1 MNLAYSGYGPHQML
15 ANLKSGRVRQI
26 CPQAPKVVI
35 FQVIPDQVRR
45 VKGWVS
51 YNRHGPRF
59 VLDDG
64 TVRRSGNLDDRWWT
78 PQAWPFLWNSRIFR
92 RLLAPRFVG
101 QGDLDLAVALF
112 RQSADEVAQQFPGC
126 EFHVLFWNHPDQHLA
141 VPLRRQLNTLG
152 IRLHDVETIIP
163 DLEKSPRKYRID
175 HDGQPN
181 SETHR
186 LLAESVCREI
196 LGELQIPPSDP

>member
-1 MNLAYSGYGPHQML
+1 ML

-35 FQVIPDQVRR
+35 FQMIPDQVRR

-51 YNRHGPRF
+51 YNRHAPRF
-59 VLDDG
+59 MLNDG
-64 TVRRSGNLDDRWWT
+64 TVRRAGNLDDRWWT
-78 PQAWPFLWNSRIFR
+78 PQAWPCLWNSRIFR

-101 QGDLDLAVALF
+101 QADLDLAVALI

-141 VPLRRQLNTLG
+141 IPLRRQLNTLG

-163 DLEKSPRKYRID
+163 HLKKVPENTGLITIVSPTPRPIGCWPSLSVGRFLVNSRFPPPTP
-175 HDGQPN
+175 DGHACSHQ
-181 SETHR
+181 TK
-186 LLAESVCREI
+186 A
-196 LGELQIPPSDP
+196 